1 MAAEMLRRIE
11 EAVSR
16 GSGKGVLIAAVISVG
31 LILFLI
37 SLGVYSSMF
46 YENPILYFGSAVI
59 QAYAT
64 LTAVPFTIWVIYM
77 QSRYGAV
84 IVRLFLRK
92 VVLPFIIFGI
102 VTAVSAVTIAL
113 SRTAYANLAYMVEVI
128 VTLVFIPPLIT
139 YIVKLMVTGPEDVIK
154 VIEQNV
160 RRKEEFIALTLR
172 VLRLYMLESYP
183 DEEAVNRTL
192 RKIAYVMRDVSKL
205 ELCPDIWHRFRD
217 FLKTVVVETTYLPD
231 KYYMS
236 KLMTQ
241 FMKWLIISNKYRVA
255 RAFLRYYR
263 HVALK
268 YMEERLPSD
277 VIEDMFLKPTLMV
290 FQDMKVGR
298 SLLTYA
304 LEQTDSLLR
313 SIERLGVRGD
323 LTSRE
328 VCKIAELIEEYV
340 NALEGVRL
348 PMLDQRIV
356 RIKRKFVCI
365 IRKPRIRRVEIR
377 EEREQ
382 EKTKEEKA

>member
-1 MAAEMLRRIE
+1 MALTMLRKFEDAFSRST
-11 EAVSR
+11 SR
-16 GSGKGVLIAAVISVG
+16 GFLLALIISII
-31 LILFLI
+31 LIVFLI
-37 SLGVYSSMF
+37 SLGIYSNVF
-46 YENPILYFGSAVI
+46 FENPILYFGSAVI

-64 LTAVPFTIWVIYM
+64 LIAVPFTIWVIYM
-77 QSRYGAV
+77 QFRYGAV

-92 VVLPFIIFGI
+92 VVLPFIIFGV
-102 VTAVSAVTIAL
+102 VTAVSAITIAL
-113 SRTAYANLAYMVEVI
+113 SKTPYAHLAYMVEI
-128 VTLVFIPPLIT
+128 VVALIFIPPLIT
-139 YIVKLMVTGPEDVIK
+139 YIVKLMVTGPEDVIR
-154 VIEQNV
+154 VIEQNIK
-160 RRKEEFIALTLR
+160 RKEEFISLTLHI
-172 VLRLYMLESYP
+172 LRLYMLESYP

-205 ELCPDIWHRFRD
+205 KLYPDIWHRFRD
-217 FLKTVVVETTYLPD
+217 FLKAVVVETTYLPD

-277 VIEDMFLKPTLMV
+277 VIEDMFLKPTLIV
-290 FQDMKVGR
+290 LREAKAGR
-298 SLLTYA
+298 GLLTYA

-313 SIERLGVRGD
+313 SIERLGIKGD

-328 VCKIAELIEEYV
+328 ICKITELVEEYIDK
-340 NALEGVRL
+340 LEGVRL

-356 RIKRKFVCI
+356 RIKRKFACMLK
-365 IRKPRIRRVEIR
+365 RPRIRRIEVR
-377 EEREQ
+377 EEKEIS
-382 EKTKEEKA
+382 EK